1 MRMAPL
7 RAIFSTCVFFVAL
20 VFALPNIPQ
29 VEKSIGNLLPD
40 SQINLGLDLKG
51 GVSLTL
57 GVQVD
62 AALKNFLSS
71 TGQDVKD
78 LASEE
83 NVMILQSRIVENTLE
98 LIVPKASDEEPL
110 RNLLS
115 TTFPQLDLVDVE
127 IGANSERIFKLNFVE
142 AERVLLEEQVL
153 DQAVTTIRNRID
165 QFGVAEP
172 DIRKQADNRIQIQL
186 PGLDNPDRA
195 IALVGQTAS
204 LAFHLVR
211 DDVDTSAFR
220 LPAGTAFFPMKT
232 ILANGQEHESQIVLD
247 SAVLMTGVDIT
258 DARPSYG
265 DMGEIY
271 VGLDFNNQG
280 AKDFEEITGDN
291 VGKRIAIVLDGTVF
305 SAPVVN
311 ERIVGGSASISG
323 SANIQEAQDL
333 AIILRAGA
341 LPAPV
346 EVLEER
352 TVGPS
357 LGADS
362 IRSGLLAALVGG
374 LAVMVIMPIY
384 YGKSGLI
391 ADIML
396 CFSMLLLFA
405 GLGAFGATLTL
416 PGIAG
421 IVLTIGMAV
430 DANVLIYERIREELK
445 HGHSPLKAVE
455 AGFARASISILD
467 SQVTTMIVALILYQ
481 FGTGPVRGFAVT
493 LAIGI
498 LASLFTAVFV
508 SRDVFVYWMKKSDS
522 ISI

>member
-1 MRMAPL
+1 MKLASL
-7 RAIFSTCVFFVAL
+7 RAILSAIVFLVAL
-20 VFALPNIPQ
+20 VFALPNLPQ
-29 VEKSIGNLLPD
+29 AEKILGNMLPN
-40 SQINLGLDLKG
+40 SKINLGLDLKG

-57 GVQVD
+57 GVQVET
-62 AALKNFLSS
+62 ALTNFLGS
-71 TGQDVKD
+71 TGQDVREV
-78 LASEE
+78 AVE
-83 NVMILQSRIVENTLE
+83 NDIMVLQSRVIDGVLE
-98 LIVPKASDEEPL
+98 LLVPQASNEEAFRVILSENFP
-110 RNLLS
+110 NLEL
-115 TTFPQLDLVDVE
+115 LDVATGSNNEL
-127 IGANSERIFKLNFVE
+127 IFTVNFIE
-142 AERVLLEEQVL
+142 AERILLEEQVL

-165 QFGVAEP
+165 QFGVSEP

-186 PGLDNPDRA
+186 PGLEDPERA
-195 IALVGQTAS
+195 IQLIGQTAS
-204 LAFHLVR
+204 LTFHLVR
-211 DDVDTSAFR
+211 DDVNTSSFR
-220 LPAGTAFFPMKT
+220 LPVGTAFFPMNNVMADGS
-232 ILANGQEHESQIVLD
+232 IHVSQILLD
-247 SAVLMTGVDIT
+247 TTPLMTGVDIT
-258 DARPSYG
+258 DARPNYG
-265 DMGEIY
+265 DRGEIY
-271 VGLDFNNQG
+271 VGLDFNNAG
-280 AKDFEEITGDN
+280 ASDFERITGDN
-291 VGKRIAIVLDGTVF
+291 VNKRIAIVLDGTVF

-311 ERIVGGSASISG
+311 ERITGGSASISG
-323 SANIQEAQDL
+323 SASIQEAQDL

-374 LAVMVIMPIY
+374 LLVMVIMPIY

-396 CFSMLLLFA
+396 CFNMLLLFA

-445 HGHSPLKAVE
+445 KGLSPLQAVE

-467 SQVTTMIVALILYQ
+467 SNITTMIVALILYQ

-508 SRDVFVYWMKKSDS
+508 SRDIFIAWTKKSNS